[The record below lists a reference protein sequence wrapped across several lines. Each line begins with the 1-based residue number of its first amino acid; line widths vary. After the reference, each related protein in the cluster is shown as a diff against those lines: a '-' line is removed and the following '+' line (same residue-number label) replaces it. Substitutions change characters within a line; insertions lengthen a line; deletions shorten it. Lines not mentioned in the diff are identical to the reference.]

1 MNLLEAAQSGWGKSA
16 KAQNLMEKNAPDY
29 DRMVVLDFKD
39 EYRGLVKADIAAW
52 WIAGPKEQRWSK
64 SQWRTFIEANPKVVL
79 ARHNDLNAEAWR
91 DLAAVVVDAARDL
104 GDVLIVIDEAHFV
117 APQRGKTP
125 PAVKGL
131 ATTGRGEGASSIW
144 VTQRLSEMEETVIAQ
159 CQSRLL
165 GGFESSADLDKVARV
180 VEYPEALHN
189 PQAGRVQ
196 NSPEEL
202 QPVDDSGT
210 QSKGGLVPSLR
221 KFEDDD
227 GNTIGSEW
235 IYSDNT
241 GERRRVDT
249 RGMFDSMTSTHYG
262 AQGKQIRV

>member
-16 KAQNLMEKNAPDY
+16 KAQELMEKNAPDY
-29 DRMVVLDFKD
+29 EHMVVLDFKD
-39 EYRGLVKADIAAW
+39 EYRGLVKADIADW
-52 WIAGPKEQRWSK
+52 WIVGPKEMGWSK
-64 SQWRTFIEANPKVVL
+64 HQWRAFVERNPKVVL
-79 ARHNDLNAEAWR
+79 ARHNALNEEDWR
-91 DLAAVVVDAARDL
+91 EVANRLIAAVRDL
-104 GDVLIVIDEAHFV
+104 GDVLVVIDEAHFV
-117 APQRGKTP
+117 APQRGKIP

-189 PQAGRVQ
+189 PQAGEVTAP
-196 NSPEEL
+196 SEL
-202 QPVDDSGT
+202 QPEDGSGG
-210 QSKGGLVPSLR
+210 SVPALR
-221 KFEDDD
+221 KFEDGN
-227 GNTIGSEW
+227 GNTVGSEW

-241 GERRRVDT
+241 GERRRIDT
-249 RGMFDSMTSTHYG
+249 RGMFEDMRSEHYG
-262 AQGKQIRV
+262 QQGKKIEV